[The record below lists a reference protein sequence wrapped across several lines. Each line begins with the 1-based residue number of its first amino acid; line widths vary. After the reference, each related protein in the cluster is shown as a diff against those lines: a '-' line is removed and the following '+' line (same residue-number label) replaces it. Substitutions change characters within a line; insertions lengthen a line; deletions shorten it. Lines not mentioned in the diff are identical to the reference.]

1 MEKWGWLRKMGR
13 GMRRLL
19 VIELVIIVA
28 ALALS
33 LLVGWHST
41 NEISLVLTVA
51 GVFVFSI
58 GPFSL
63 IGGWGTTRTWS
74 YQYVRTME
82 DNTADH
88 RRRQDAQEVARDAG
102 LVLPSILLGVVT
114 MVVGAMVQTLF

>member
-19 VIELVIIVA
+19 VIELVIIAA

-33 LLVGWHST
+33 LLAGWHST
-41 NEISLVLTVA
+41 NEISLVLTMA
-51 GVFVFSI
+51 GVFVFAI

-63 IGGWGTTRTWS
+63 IGGWGTTRTWN

-82 DNTADH
+82 GNTADH
-88 RRRQDAQEVARDAG
+88 RRRQDAQEIARDAG
-102 LVLPSILLGVVT
+102 LVLPSILLGVAT
-114 MVVGAMVQTLF
+114 MVLGAMVQTFF